1 MLYKMSV
8 GADIPPLFVQLDKL
22 EMDEHGEYFNWKE
35 RARWIRFEEQAE
47 GVLGRWSNPHVATM
61 PQTALDDLRRLLASP
76 SSPLLLDATLGDV
89 RELADAAANELIDYF
104 ADFEEAKT
112 FAVLLLLPHH
122 HHHETKVC
130 RRFVFFFLFFGFQG
144 QEISEWKQ
152 SA

>member
-47 GVLGRWSNPHVATM
+47 GVLGRWSKPHVATM

-89 RELADAAANELIDYF
+89 RELADAANELIDYF